1 MYGSSQFTYLLSSK
15 SGEFRYFIVWLIR
28 FQHLYCKILRGLLAT
43 INSTFIK
50 AHCSFFHHS
59 LHVSHVAHSLSSVIP
74 EFLNFLVQLP
84 GIIIRHFASRDIIYQ
99 IGQFLAYLM
108 PISLRIDKN
117 TGYAIIQH
125 QTVILVAD
133 GIESVFCQT
142 FSKWIESTNE
152 NDIGFSQLAI
162 WLILL

>member
-1 MYGSSQFTYLLSSK
+1 MNVTCIIHLSSTFVKFAERKCNYLCCLADTLMYTMYGSSQFTYLLSSK

-28 FQHLYCKILRGLLAT
+28 FQHLYCKILRGLLAI

-99 IGQFLAYLM
+99 IGQFLAYPM

-125 QTVILVAD
+125 QR
-133 GIESVFCQT
+133 
-142 FSKWIESTNE
+142 
-152 NDIGFSQLAI
+152 
-162 WLILL
+162 